1 MSWDV
6 KALASTTGTAPI
18 TPQIK
23 NLIGRVRNN
32 NRAARA
38 GSSPQNNNVY
48 RFDDNLN
55 IQTFKS
61 LILCI

>member
-38 GSSPQNNNVY
+38 GSPPQNDNVKKQQQ
-48 RFDDNLN
+48 REITAFTVLV
-55 IQTFKS
+55 TT
-61 LILCI
+61 